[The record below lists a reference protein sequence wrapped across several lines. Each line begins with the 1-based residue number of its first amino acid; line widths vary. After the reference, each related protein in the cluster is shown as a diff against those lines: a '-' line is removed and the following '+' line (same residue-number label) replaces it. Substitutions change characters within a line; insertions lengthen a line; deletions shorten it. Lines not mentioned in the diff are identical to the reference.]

1 MKDSVRDFVLT
12 GGSHTVFVQI
22 LRGNVNLTIIPLQG
36 VGNDIVAE
44 LGDNRTEIKDAV
56 GSIIE
61 DNLYSGS
68 PSSSLLV

>member
-22 LRGNVNLTIIPLQG
+22 LRGNVNLTIIPLKG

-44 LGDNRTEIKDAV
+44 LGEIA
-56 GSIIE
+56 
-61 DNLYSGS
+61 
-68 PSSSLLV
+68 